1 MEPVDEVKQAEA
13 KLRKAE
19 AELEKAQADE
29 KAAIND
35 VEKAVEELKE
45 AEHRHHGEGLVRI
58 YIDREVYESPSP
70 TTGEALYELAHIAEH
85 RELFCEVGG
94 DHEDHEVPRDATVI
108 HLKEDDQ

>member
-29 KAAIND
+29 KAVIND

-58 YIDREVYESPSP
+58 YIDREVYESPSRP
-70 TTGEALYELAHIAEH
+70 RLRGARQTDRKLHRTGHQ
-85 RELFCEVGG
+85 
-94 DHEDHEVPRDATVI
+94 DAQGRRR
-108 HLKEDDQ
+108 HP